1 MTTQERT
8 QQGNRLKV
16 VLEELD
22 QGMMVG
28 IQARGCD
35 PLISVL
41 PDATLEDA
49 LARVPELVAQARER
63 WAQQPQYPAYQR
75 PPEPPRQQTTTAPGR
90 TAQRRAEPEATQQQ
104 LGL

>member
-1 MTTQERT
+1 MTTQER
-8 QQGNRLKV
+8 RLKV
-16 VLEELD
+16 VLEELE

-28 IQARGCD
+28 IQAKGCD

-41 PDATLEDA
+41 PDAALEDA

-75 PPEPPRQQTTTAPGR
+75 PPEPPRPQR
-90 TAQRRAEPEATQQQ
+90 TATASQPAPQAQPEATQQR